1 MSDEQGS
8 VETGNPTAEASAP
21 AATVVPVN
29 PNEWHTYYAPEG
41 LDDSVLGK
49 LGEMVKQKGWRGP
62 ADALLSYQ
70 NLEKLF
76 GADKAG
82 RTILA
87 PKSDD
92 DADGWNALYSRLGR
106 PESPDKYELPVPEG
120 DDGSF
125 AQAVA
130 PVLHEL
136 GLTSKQAKGL
146 AEWWNETS
154 GARIEQEREAFVQ
167 KSEQDFAALR
177 REWGAAADQ
186 NVDLAKRALVRF
198 GQDAGIDADGLERLE
213 QAIGTGPMLK
223 LFHSIGSSFAVGSF
237 VSSDDSSSGALTPEQ
252 AKNKINAMF
261 ADQEFMARYMNRD
274 ERVRAGAI
282 AEMERL
288 HVMANP
294 DLMES

>member
-1 MSDEQGS
+1 MSDDQGS
-8 VETGNPTAEASAP
+8 AEAGNPTAAAP
-21 AATVVPVN
+21 A
-29 PNEWHTYYAPEG
+29 WYAPEG
-41 LDDSVLGK
+41 IAPEVSTS
-49 LGEMVKQKGWRGP
+49 LGELVKAKGWKGP

-70 NLEKLF
+70 NLEKVF

-92 DADGWNALYSRLGR
+92 DADGWSAVYNRLGR

-146 AEWWNETS
+146 AEWWNQTS
-154 GARIEQEREAFVQ
+154 AQRIEAESESFSA
-167 KSEQDFAALR
+167 KSEAEYKELQK
-177 REWGAAADQ
+177 EWGAAAAQ
-186 NVDLAKRALVRF
+186 NEELAKRAVLKF
-198 GQDAGIDADGLERLE
+198 SKEAGIDETTFDAMER
-213 QAIGTGPMLK
+213 AVGTAKLMK
-223 LFHSIGSSFAVGSF
+223 LFHSIGSQFAEGSF
-237 VSSDDSSSGALTPEQ
+237 VSSDTPTGGAMTPAQ
-252 AKNKINAMF
+252 AKNKIASMF
-261 ADQEFMARYMNRD
+261 VDHEFMGRYMNTD

-282 AEMERL
+282 EEMTKLQR
-288 HVMANP
+288 MANP
-294 DLMES
+294 ELFTSE

>member
-1 MSDEQGS
+1 MSEDLGS
-8 VETGNPTAEASAP
+8 AEAGNPTAP
-21 AATVVPVN
+21 AAEPQVTT
-29 PNEWHTYYAPEG
+29 WYATEG
-41 LDDSVLGK
+41 LDESTASQ
-49 LGEMVKQKGWRGP
+49 LGELVKAKGWKGP

-70 NLEKLF
+70 NLEKVF

-87 PKSDD
+87 PKSED
-92 DADGWNALYSRLGR
+92 DADGWGAVYDRLGR
-106 PESPDKYELPVPEG
+106 PESPDKYNLPVPEG

-136 GLTSKQAKGL
+136 GLTSKQAQGL
-146 AEWWNETS
+146 AEWWNGMS
-154 GARIEQEREAFVQ
+154 GQRIEQEREAFIQ
-167 KSEQDFAALR
+167 KSEQDFADLR

-186 NVDLAKRALVRF
+186 NTDLAKRALVRF

-223 LFHSIGSSFAVGSF
+223 LFHAIGASFAEGSF
-237 VSSDDSSSGALTPEQ
+237 VSSDEPNSGAMTPQQ
-252 AKNKINAMF
+252 AKNKIATMF
-261 ADQEFMARYMNRD
+261 ADEEFMGRYMNPD

-288 HVMANP
+288 HRMANP
-294 DLMES
+294 ELLEA

>member
-1 MSDEQGS
+1 MSEDLGS
-8 VETGNPTAEASAP
+8 AEAGNPTAP
-21 AATVVPVN
+21 AAEPQVN
-29 PNEWHTYYAPEG
+29 TWYATEG
-41 LDDSVLGK
+41 LDEGTASQ
-49 LGEMVKQKGWRGP
+49 LGELVKAKGWKGP

-70 NLEKLF
+70 NLEKVF

-87 PKSDD
+87 PKSED
-92 DADGWNALYSRLGR
+92 DADGWGAVYDRLGR
-106 PESPDKYELPVPEG
+106 PESPDKYNLPVPEG

-136 GLTSKQAKGL
+136 GLTSKQAQGL
-146 AEWWNETS
+146 AEWWNGMS
-154 GARIEQEREAFVQ
+154 GQRIEQEREAFIQ
-167 KSEQDFAALR
+167 KSEQDFAELR

-186 NVDLAKRALVRF
+186 NTDLAKRALVRF

-223 LFHSIGSSFAVGSF
+223 LFHAIGASFAEGSF
-237 VSSDDSSSGALTPEQ
+237 VSSDEPNSGAMTPQQ
-252 AKNKINAMF
+252 AKNKIATMF
-261 ADQEFMARYMNRD
+261 ADEEFMGRYMNPD

-288 HVMANP
+288 HRMANP
-294 DLMES
+294 ELLEA